1 MFDSKLNDSNRDVDV
16 DIPFSDLAISNM
28 NTEDN
33 LTQIFRKSNKYL
45 WIVIVKKLDHTVSQ
59 KIIINDESSHTHFTP
74 LS

>member
-33 LTQIFRKSNKYL
+33 LTEILRMSNK
-45 WIVIVKKLDHTVSQ
+45 K
-59 KIIINDESSHTHFTP
+59 SSDCVRKMIRSVT
-74 LS
+74 

>member
-1 MFDSKLNDSNRDVDV
+1 MFDSKLNDINRDVDV

-45 WIVIVKKLDHTVSQ
+45 WIVIVKKLDHTVAQ
-59 KIIINDESSHTHFTP
+59 KIIIKDESSHTPFTP
-74 LS
+74 L